1 MAEKSL
7 VAKYGFRWEQAFAAK
22 LADIEFPPFTGIQI
36 NMMPIVMGDASSI
49 PEEYRAYAPLVER
62 CITTPG
68 PGTHRFP
75 GGREL
80 RNAVGFLSVW
90 ETIVSPGESQ
100 RRPGLHVEASPDP
113 TLAEEDITPCDVPG
127 RRGILKID
135 RSHEVK
141 IGAAG
146 GGLPYHHWGGRD
158 LGLYQAST
166 VANTCRIWNARV
178 QHPGPL
184 GDCEELRA
192 HLGEDGT
199 FMGANELWWLTD
211 LTPHE
216 SLPVLEETPRQW
228 FRLVSQDVTVWYE
241 QHSTPN
247 PLVPLPDHIHVATH
261 NKFGDDL
268 VKAASKIA

>member
-1 MAEKSL
+1 MKRS
-7 VAKYGFRWEQAFAAK
+7 
-22 LADIEFPPFTGIQI
+22 
-36 NMMPIVMGDASSI
+36 
-49 PEEYRAYAPLVER
+49 PEVR
-62 CITTPG
+62 
-68 PGTHRFP
+68 
-75 GGREL
+75 
-80 RNAVGFLSVW
+80 
-90 ETIVSPGESQ
+90 
-100 RRPGLHVEASPDP
+100 
-113 TLAEEDITPCDVPG
+113 
-127 RRGILKID
+127 
-135 RSHEVK
+135 

-146 GGLPYHHWGGRD
+146 GGLPYHHWGGRN

-166 VANTCRIWNARV
+166 VADTCQIWAACVER
-178 QHPGPL
+178 PGPF
-184 GDCEELRA
+184 GDCEELRPVLGKG
-192 HLGEDGT
+192 HL
-199 FMGANELWWLTD
+199 MGANELWWLTD